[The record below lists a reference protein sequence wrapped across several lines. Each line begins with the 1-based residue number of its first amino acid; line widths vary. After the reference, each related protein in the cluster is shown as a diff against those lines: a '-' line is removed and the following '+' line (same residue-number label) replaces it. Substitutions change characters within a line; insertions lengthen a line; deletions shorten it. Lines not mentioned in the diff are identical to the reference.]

1 MINQWFTVGDII
13 RHRSSEITGTVV
25 KVTYKRD
32 CKGKP
37 FAVRSMVAQF
47 PSFCLW
53 TIIEADLPHVLLVRE
68 AIGQTANVEWPEGQE
83 AAP

>member
-1 MINQWFTVGDII
+1 MIQWFTVGDLI
-13 RHRSSEITGTVV
+13 RHRSSEITGQVV

-83 AAP
+83 ATP

>member
-1 MINQWFTVGDII
+1 MIQWFTVGDLI
-13 RHRSSEITGTVV
+13 RHRSSEIMGTVV

-47 PSFCLW
+47 PNFCLW

-83 AAP
+83 ATP

>member
-1 MINQWFTVGDII
+1 MIQWFTVGDLI

-37 FAVRSMVAQF
+37 YAVRSMVAQF
-47 PSFCLW
+47 SNFCLG

-83 AAP
+83 ATP